1 MYCLCIYTV
10 SLSFVEFPYV
20 FRSFSDQNFV
30 NTGASLVWIVDR
42 DSEGVEEWRFVIMYK
57 I

>member
-10 SLSFVEFPYV
+10 SLSFVEFPCV
-20 FRSFSDQNFV
+20 SRSFSDQNFV